1 MQTGS
6 ATYLAFAAAVFFLYW
21 VAGRVIVLRLAI
33 VLLANLLFCAHYSLA
48 YVAILPVCAM
58 VDFLVGL
65 ALARATGP
73 FVRRCLLGTSVLL
86 NVGLLVGFRKLPE
99 IAAATAAATTLWPLI
114 LPLGVSFY
122 ALQSLTYTFDLYRRD
137 GKCECGFL
145 RYLSAATFFPTL
157 EAGPI
162 TRLTDLIGQ
171 FSKQPRLAREDGARA
186 LLWICSGLVKKAIA
200 DYLARRLINRV
211 FDTPKF
217 YSGLEVLIGVYA
229 YSLQIYYDFSGYT
242 DIARG
247 VAQLIGIRL
256 PANFNR
262 PYLADSLPEFW
273 RRWHMSFS
281 SWLRDYLYFSLP
293 GGRTKV
299 MPYINLMITMVLAG
313 LWHGVSACFAVW
325 GLLHGAALAL
335 TRLWWAWRGRAGSA
349 ESGFHRF
356 IAAFFTYQFVCLT
369 WIPFRSDTLDNALQV
384 GQRIGSLTLGWE
396 NLPMPLCVVL
406 AVSATALL
414 VREKWRTWLVDTY
427 ARCPYYVQAAMLAA
441 LVIGIQ
447 MLHGTADTPFVYSR
461 F

>member
-6 ATYLAFAAAVFFLYW
+6 ATYLAFAAAVFVLYW
-21 VAGRVIVLRLAI
+21 AAGRGVMLRLAV

-48 YVAILPVCAM
+48 YVAILPACAS
-58 VDFLVGL
+58 VNFLAGLGL
-65 ALARATGP
+65 AYAKDPL
-73 FVRRCLLGTSVLL
+73 VRRCLLATSVLL
-86 NVGLLVGFRKLPE
+86 NLGLLAGFRKLPE
-99 IAAATAAATTLWPLI
+99 IVAASPAGIFFSPLI

-122 ALQSLTYTFDLYRRD
+122 ALQSLTYTFDLYRKD
-137 GKCECGFL
+137 GECEPGLL
-145 RYLSAATFFPTL
+145 RYFSAATFFPTL
-157 EAGPI
+157 QAGPI

-171 FSKQPRLAREDGARA
+171 FSKQPCLAREDGARA
-186 LLWICSGLVKKAIA
+186 LLWIFTGLMKKAIA
-200 DYLARRLINRV
+200 DYLAQNLVNRV
-211 FDTPKF
+211 FDTPKL
-217 YSGLEVLIGVYA
+217 YSGVEVLIAVYA

-247 VAQLIGIRL
+247 VALLLGIRL

-262 PYLADSLPEFW
+262 PYLATSLPEFW

-299 MPYINLMITMVLAG
+299 MPYINLIITMLLAG
-313 LWHGVSACFAVW
+313 LWHGVSACFVVW
-325 GLLHGAALAL
+325 GLLHGAALAV
-335 TRLWWAWRGRAGSA
+335 TRLWWAWRGRARSA
-349 ESGFHRF
+349 GSGFHSL

-369 WIPFRSDTLDNALQV
+369 WIVFRSGTLDNALQI
-384 GQRIGSLTLGWE
+384 GQRIWSFTLGWE
-396 NLPMPLCVVL
+396 NLPIPLCVVL
-406 AVSATALL
+406 SVSAAAML
-414 VREKWRTWLVDTY
+414 VRDKWRAGLGDTY

-447 MLHGTADTPFVYSR
+447 MLHGTANTPFVYSR